1 MIRATICVSGLA
13 AEKKTPGERERHYN
27 PARLFKGV
35 LGMVKISDLRAR
47 EIINVVDGRRLGLI
61 KDIDI
66 DLEQGR
72 ITSIILPGV
81 SGKFL
86 GFLGREEEIIVPWEK
101 IVKIGAD
108 VILVEISSFTD
119 PKHEFKINY

>member
-1 MIRATICVSGLA
+1 
-13 AEKKTPGERERHYN
+13 
-27 PARLFKGV
+27 
-35 LGMVKISDLRAR
+35 MVKISDLRSR

-72 ITSIILPGV
+72 ITAIILPGV
-81 SGKFL
+81 SSKFL
-86 GFLGREEEIIVPWEK
+86 GFLGKEEEIIVPWEK

-108 VILVEISSFTD
+108 VILVEVSSFSEPRHD
-119 PKHEFKINY
+119 FKINY

>member
-1 MIRATICVSGLA
+1 MA
-13 AEKKTPGERERHYN
+13 ALKKAAKIFVQILETSAYKFNEFHGC
-27 PARLFKGV
+27 FKGV
-35 LGMVKISDLRAR
+35 LGMVKISDLRSR
-47 EIINVVDGRRLGLI
+47 EVVNVVDGRRLGLI

-66 DLEQGR
+66 DLEEGR

-86 GFLGREEEIIVPWEK
+86 GFLGREEEIIVPWDK
-101 IVKIGAD
+101 IMKIGAD